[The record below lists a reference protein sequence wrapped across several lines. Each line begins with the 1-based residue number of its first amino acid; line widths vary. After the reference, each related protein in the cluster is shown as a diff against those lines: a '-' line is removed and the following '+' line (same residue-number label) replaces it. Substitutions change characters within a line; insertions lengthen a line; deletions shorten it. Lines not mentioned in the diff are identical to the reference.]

1 MVPSLGPYPLMGIF
15 TKYPETVLKY
25 SFLRRTNISTQLFIM
40 KKSTL
45 TKGGNSYGVTFRLA
59 ACMVLIIVASGRLWA
74 QVYSFDEIWPYHSS
88 YTYLHNS
95 DTTILDST
103 LDNYYVYHQDADQYL
118 IGYSV
123 FEQSNVK
130 PHDTTYLVAYQRDN
144 EHRRIEEGNYLFD
157 NSQQRQNFRDY
168 EWEYH
173 PSGTLKRKQTD
184 SYGFSAPYEKTR
196 TSVLNYSEAGLP
208 LADTTWAWIDGNWE
222 ISNRQ
227 NRSYTSD
234 LLTEDQLFT
243 RVTVNQV
250 PNVLTRTKW
259 IKNSYDSNGKKI
271 SEVSNAWHTTYEE
284 LAFGDSLLYLYDAQ
298 GREIRV
304 QWYDRNSPGAAWDY
318 RVKDTVIYDDPA
330 GITTRITYNHSNG
343 AYTPNR
349 RFQEINTAV
358 LYETQEAKW
367 DAACSCWNTW
377 DYKEKVF
384 DQFGREVRSHDR
396 NYLLSGELSGQ
407 TLIDYVYFGS
417 GDTLKQRTVFQE
429 RVSSNFKD
437 KFSILYSLN
446 SQGTLSTAVRNS
458 LNARVFPN
466 PATDKITISLPAVE
480 PASFELYNSQ
490 GQIVNKQHIH
500 GSEATLSL
508 PDVPVGVYHY
518 RIQQG
523 DQMAHSSLVIR

>member
-1 MVPSLGPYPLMGIF
+1 MKNA
-15 TKYPETVLKY
+15 T
-25 SFLRRTNISTQLFIM
+25 FL
-40 KKSTL
+40 
-45 TKGGNSYGVTFRLA
+45 KGGNSCTSAFRKA
-59 ACMVLIIVASGRLWA
+59 ALLLIILFSVHGLKA
-74 QVYSFDEIWPYHSS
+74 QFYSEDKIWPYHSS

-130 PHDTTYLVAYQRDN
+130 PHDTTYLVAYQRDS
-144 EHRRIEEGNYLFD
+144 EHRRIAEGNYLFD
-157 NSQQRQNFRDY
+157 NSQQRQTFRDY

-173 PSGTLKRKQTD
+173 PSGTLKRKKTD
-184 SYGFSAPYEKTR
+184 SYGYSAPYEKTR
-196 TSVLNYSEAGLP
+196 TSVLNYSEEGLP
-208 LADTTWAWIDGNWE
+208 LADTTWAWVDGNWE
-222 ISNRQ
+222 ISSRQ
-227 NRSYTSD
+227 DRSYSND
-234 LLTEDQLFT
+234 LLTEYQLFT

-250 PNVLTRTKW
+250 PNVLTRTRW
-259 IKNSYDSNGKKI
+259 IKYSLDANDRKI
-271 SEVSNAWHTTYEE
+271 SEVSNVWHTTYEE
-284 LAFGDSLLYLYDAQ
+284 LAFGDSLLYLYDTQ

-304 QWYDRNSPGAAWDY
+304 QWYDRNSPGEAWNY
-318 RVKDTVIYDDPA
+318 WFKDTVIYDAPD
-330 GITTRITYNHSNG
+330 GLTTRITYNHSNG

-349 RFQEINTAV
+349 RFQEINTDV

-367 DAACSCWNTW
+367 DVACSCWNTW

-407 TLIDYVYFGS
+407 TLINYVYFGS

-437 KFSILYSLN
+437 KFSVLYSLN

-466 PATDKITISLPAVE
+466 PATDKITISLPAME
-480 PASFELYNSQ
+480 PALFELYNSQ
-490 GQIVNKQHIH
+490 GQIVNKQRIH
-500 GSEATLSL
+500 GSEAILSL
-508 PDVPVGVYHY
+508 PAAPAGVYHY

-523 DQMAHSSLVIR
+523 DQMAHSSLIIR